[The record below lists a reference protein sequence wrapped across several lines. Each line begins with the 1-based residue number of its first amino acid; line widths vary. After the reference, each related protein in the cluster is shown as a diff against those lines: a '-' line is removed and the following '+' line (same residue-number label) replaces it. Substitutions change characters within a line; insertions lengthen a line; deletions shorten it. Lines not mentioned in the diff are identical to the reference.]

1 MRTFAI
7 SQAVIE
13 DRARKGLVT
22 QATVDFEFTDLI
34 ALLVDLLTDPVLS
47 VDPNNFIWDY
57 VPKQDENGNASVGSR
72 RRRGNGKRVYSEL
85 NTGTKW
91 RDAIHLS
98 GADRATALYRICPIV
113 IWVQL
118 ANK

>member
-1 MRTFAI
+1 MRTFDI

-22 QATVDFEFTDLI
+22 QPTVDFEFTDLI

-57 VPKQDENGNASVGSR
+57 VSKQDESGDAAAGSC

-91 RDAIHLS
+91 RDASHLS
-98 GADRATALYRICPIV
+98 GADRATALYRNCPLV
-113 IWVQL
+113 IWVPI
-118 ANK
+118 AK